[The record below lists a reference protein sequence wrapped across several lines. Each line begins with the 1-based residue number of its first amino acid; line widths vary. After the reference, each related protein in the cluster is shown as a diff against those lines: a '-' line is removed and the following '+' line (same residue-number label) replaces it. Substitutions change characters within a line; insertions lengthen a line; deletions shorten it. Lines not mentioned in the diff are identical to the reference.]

1 MTRKGNMTMTK
12 DRDYADAGIL
22 ALRHRYREVQAA
34 QLPAGREIFIGTDS
48 VPLRRESLFGGM
60 CSIMLPQSMTDMDD
74 MERLVRYP
82 DRNRPP
88 VIRTDADRE
97 ASVTFSLLPP
107 EDDGETETAA
117 VQLAGLRS
125 DMKKI
130 WKQNI
135 FYDSGEVDADGIPV
149 AWMDCKAYCLDG
161 NLYSLVFLFR
171 AQEQTVLGNFH
182 CSFPRYDVWKPAVLK
197 LLATVQVRQGGEFRI
212 Q

>member
-1 MTRKGNMTMTK
+1 MTK

-107 EDDGETETAA
+107 EDD
-117 VQLAGLRS
+117 RS
-125 DMKKI
+125 EEHTSEL
-130 WKQNI
+130 Q
-135 FYDSGEVDADGIPV
+135 SQ
-149 AWMDCKAYCLDG
+149 
-161 NLYSLVFLFR
+161 R
-171 AQEQTVLGNFH
+171 
-182 CSFPRYDVWKPAVLK
+182 
-197 LLATVQVRQGGEFRI
+197 
-212 Q
+212 